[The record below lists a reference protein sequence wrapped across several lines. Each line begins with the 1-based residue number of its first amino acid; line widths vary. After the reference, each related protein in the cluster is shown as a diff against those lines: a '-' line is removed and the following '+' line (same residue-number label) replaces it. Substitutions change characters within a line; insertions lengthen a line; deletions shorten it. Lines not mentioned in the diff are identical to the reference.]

1 MIRHRQRAVTLMLA
15 ALLLFAPLAF
25 GGALGWAETA
35 IELALA
41 LLLAAVAVLEWPVA
55 AWGRALRVAAGACFG
70 LGGFAFLQ
78 SVSWPEGLV
87 GLVSPRHLELWRQA
101 RTLVPAGG
109 GGIALSL
116 APDTTRSAG
125 LAFLAVGAALLV
137 GAAAGSSRPSRRWLG
152 GAIAGAALFQVLYGA
167 PRWMSHTQLIWGIEA
182 PGEVSRLRGTF
193 VNANHFALS
202 MELALAVAFAALWW
216 GVRRSRREPALE
228 RRIALVALPGLLWLM
243 IFAALVFSGSRAG
256 LISAMTATAVQGAA
270 LAAARRRWR
279 LAPLG
284 LGLALAGVLVT
295 VALGAREGQGRALAA
310 STADASWTGRVAA
323 WRATLELWREFPAT
337 GAGLGTFADAF
348 PLVQPESMRG
358 YWTHAHNDG
367 LELLALAGP
376 LGVAAAGLAVF
387 VVARGLGRR
396 LRTEGLRSEA
406 RAAVV
411 AALGALVAAA
421 VHEMFDFG
429 LTLPANALTLAVI
442 CGAALAAGVAPAN
455 GEGKSEMSS

>member
-1 MIRHRQRAVTLMLA
+1 MIRHRERAVTLMLA

-25 GGALGWAETA
+25 GGALGWVETA
-35 IELALA
+35 IELTLA
-41 LLLAAVAVLEWPVA
+41 LLLAATAALGWPVA
-55 AWGRALRVAAGACFG
+55 AWGRALRAAAAACFG
-70 LGGFAFLQ
+70 LGGLAFFQ
-78 SVSWPEGLV
+78 SVSWPQGLV
-87 GLVSPRHLELWRQA
+87 ALVSPRHLELWRQA

-109 GGIALSL
+109 GVPLSL
-116 APDTTRSAG
+116 APDTTRATA

-137 GAAAGSSRPSRRWLG
+137 GSAAGSTRPSRRWLG
-152 GAIAGAALFQVLYGA
+152 GAITGAALFQVLYGA
-167 PRWMSHTQLIWGIEA
+167 PRWMSHDQLIWGIEA
-182 PGEVSRLRGTF
+182 PGETSRLRGTF

-216 GVRRSRREPALE
+216 GVGRARREPALE
-228 RRIALVALPGLLWLM
+228 RRIALVALPGLLWM
-243 IFAALVFSGSRAG
+243 TIFAALVFSGSRAG
-256 LISAMTATAVQGAA
+256 LIAAITATAVQGAA
-270 LAAARRRWR
+270 LAAARRHWR

-310 STADASWTGRVAA
+310 SAADASWTGRVAA
-323 WRATLELWREFPAT
+323 WRATLALWRDFPAT

-348 PLVQPESMRG
+348 PLVQPQSLRG

-367 LELLALAGP
+367 LELLALSGP

-411 AALGALVAAA
+411 AALGALAAAA
-421 VHEMFDFG
+421 VHETFDFG
-429 LTLPANALTLAVI
+429 LTLPANAITLAVI
-442 CGAALAAGVAPAN
+442 CGAALAAGAPP
-455 GEGKSEMSS
+455 GSEGISEMSP